1 MEFDERFKALSQEIR
16 ALIFARADFPRPDED
31 GHG

>member
-16 ALIFARADFPRPDED
+16 ALIFTRTEEGRR
-31 GHG
+31 G